1 MEFSEYLAAIRRYWT
16 TCVGILAACLLL
28 AALALQV
35 LPRTYSATAQV
46 FVSASPSIPNSAQ
59 YVNQRV
65 KSYPDVV
72 VSAPVLRP
80 VIEELGLTEPF
91 ASLRG
96 RVSADVPADTSQVR
110 VRVTGTDPEE
120 AAAIAN
126 AVAAQV
132 TEVVPDL
139 ETPRSGDRPVTL
151 TVSDPATAPTSP
163 SSPVAR
169 NILGLGLAIG
179 LFLGLAAAV
188 VRSRISTT
196 VHDPA
201 GVRRAWGA
209 EPVPDVLGRGRGR
222 TPAGRPSRTLARR
235 LELIAERQPVRVAL
249 VSPSAGQRPAT
260 AALAAEVA
268 AELIN
273 RGVPASV
280 SDELGPPPGP
290 DTAGVALL
298 VTVPDA
304 PLGFWRQVA
313 ELCAGVVVVVPQD
326 AVDETEL
333 CELRLLLEATGAQP
347 LAVVLVPPAGRQA
360 VRAATSTAT
369 GTVQLPPAGARPV
382 PPIPGRPAGADRLP
396 PLRT

>member
-1 MEFSEYLAAIRRYWT
+1 MELSEYLAAIRRYWT
-16 TCVGILAACLLL
+16 TWVGILVVCLLL

-91 ASLRG
+91 SSLRG

-110 VRVTGTDPEE
+110 VTVTGTDPEE

-126 AVAAQV
+126 AIAEQV

-151 TVSDPATAPTSP
+151 TVSDPATAPTVP
-163 SSPVAR
+163 SSPVTR

-196 VHDPA
+196 VHDQA
-201 GVRRAWGA
+201 GIRRAWGA
-209 EPVPDVLGRGRGR
+209 EPVPDVLGRRGRGR
-222 TPAGRPSRTLARR
+222 TPAGRASRTLARR
-235 LELIAERQPVRVAL
+235 LELIAEHQPVRVAFAC
-249 VSPSAGQRPAT
+249 PSAGQRPAT
-260 AALAAEVA
+260 AAFAAEVA
-268 AELIN
+268 AELIG

-298 VTVPDA
+298 VAAPDA
-304 PLGFWRQVA
+304 PLAFWRQVA
-313 ELCAGVVVVVPQD
+313 ELCAGVVVVVPPD
-326 AVDETEL
+326 VVDETEL
-333 CELRLLLEATGAQP
+333 CELRLLLEATGARP
-347 LAVVLVPPAGRQA
+347 LAVVLVP
-360 VRAATSTAT
+360 AAARHAARTPTST

-382 PPIPGRPAGADRLP
+382 PPVPGRPAGADRLP
-396 PLRT
+396 PLRS